1 MDATPR
7 PPADESVTEPAESN
21 SDAARAAATIIH
33 HFARTLKTCR
43 LYDASNPTVVRFR
56 AELAAT
62 TRRVL
67 DEYPQLTIHFT
78 SDDVTFEDV
87 SLYPAKSRDDN
98 LALPFYRDGIRSLTL
113 RRGLEAPEMGALVD
127 AVLRVTGVEASE
139 DDLVTLLW
147 EAGLQHVDLDYI
159 PADSDVGDATGSEA
173 KEGDGVLLPWPAPV
187 SEAEAPAAPAAG
199 ESGTVNAAGSRAD
212 DWTTGDDTVEVEAGF
227 EELEALSASEVERFK
242 HEYAAEHSIASV
254 TVTIAI
260 ARAYLAS
267 GVNADD
273 RSELGRFLPR
283 VTRQAITN
291 GLWLEAHEA
300 LKLIRAC
307 GAIDWATSTFAQEL
321 LQPITISTT
330 VEILD
335 RQDEAAVKEFIALAR
350 ELGDPGID
358 WLNLVLAES
367 QDRRN
372 RRLFAEAIA
381 ELCRTNPERLA
392 PWLSDPRWFVVRN
405 VVHILGWIAG
415 DQIVGLLSSVTRHPD
430 ARVRHEVA
438 AALGQAELKLARP
451 LLVRMLDGAD
461 TRMFCAV
468 LHQLSAARDPS
479 MARLLVGY
487 MQSEAFDERPI
498 EEKRAIYSALSAV
511 GQDEVVPDLEEELH
525 RGNWFARDHEA
536 HRQAVARVIARIGT
550 PLARLVLERG
560 LQSKRAPVRKA
571 CEDALGGLGSH
582 PTSTEAAHE

>member
-1 MDATPR
+1 
-7 PPADESVTEPAESN
+7 
-21 SDAARAAATIIH
+21 
-33 HFARTLKTCR
+33 
-43 LYDASNPTVVRFR
+43 
-56 AELAAT
+56 
-62 TRRVL
+62 
-67 DEYPQLTIHFT
+67 
-78 SDDVTFEDV
+78 
-87 SLYPAKSRDDN
+87 
-98 LALPFYRDGIRSLTL
+98 
-113 RRGLEAPEMGALVD
+113 
-127 AVLRVTGVEASE
+127 
-139 DDLVTLLW
+139 
-147 EAGLQHVDLDYI
+147 
-159 PADSDVGDATGSEA
+159 
-173 KEGDGVLLPWPAPV
+173 
-187 SEAEAPAAPAAG
+187 
-199 ESGTVNAAGSRAD
+199 
-212 DWTTGDDTVEVEAGF
+212 
-227 EELEALSASEVERFK
+227 
-242 HEYAAEHSIASV
+242 
-254 TVTIAI
+254 
-260 ARAYLAS
+260 
-267 GVNADD
+267 
-273 RSELGRFLPR
+273 
-283 VTRQAITN
+283 
-291 GLWLEAHEA
+291 
-300 LKLIRAC
+300 
-307 GAIDWATSTFAQEL
+307 
-321 LQPITISTT
+321 
-330 VEILD
+330 
-335 RQDEAAVKEFIALAR
+335 
-350 ELGDPGID
+350 
-358 WLNLVLAES
+358 VLAES